1 MRFGGVRVASDERD
15 DAAASGDTRRDR
27 AGRILDAASALTLRW
42 GYQKTTI
49 DDIARAAG
57 VAKGTIYLHWKSRD
71 ALFLA
76 LLRRERALAATE
88 IRDLAAQDPA
98 GHTLRGVLAHS
109 YRVIARRPLLLAV
122 LTRDRDVLGRLL
134 TTGAPTARPPLSV
147 GFPRYL
153 EHLRAGGWVRT
164 DQTLAAQ
171 LSLGTATIYGFLLT
185 RPLMPDEFAITGDDA
200 AELVA
205 DTVCRALDRGSPL
218 GVTETEGVAA
228 ASAAYLA
235 EAARFTTERYENEVA

>member
-1 MRFGGVRVASDERD
+1 MAGNERD
-15 DAAASGDTRRDR
+15 EATVTGDTRRDR
-27 AGRILDAASALTLRW
+27 AGRILDAASTLTLRW

-76 LLRRERALAATE
+76 LLRRERAQAATE
-88 IRDLAAQDPA
+88 IRDRAAQDPA
-98 GHTLRGVLAHS
+98 GHSLRGVLAHS

-134 TTGAPTARPPLSV
+134 TTGDPTASRPPLAV

-153 EHLRAGGWVRT
+153 ERLRAGGWVRT
-164 DQTLAAQ
+164 DQPLAAQ
-171 LSLGTATIYGFLLT
+171 LSLGTATMYGFLLT
-185 RPLMPDEFAITGDDA
+185 RPLLPEEFAVTDDTA
-200 AELVA
+200 ADLVA

-218 GVTETEGVAA
+218 ADTEAEGVAA